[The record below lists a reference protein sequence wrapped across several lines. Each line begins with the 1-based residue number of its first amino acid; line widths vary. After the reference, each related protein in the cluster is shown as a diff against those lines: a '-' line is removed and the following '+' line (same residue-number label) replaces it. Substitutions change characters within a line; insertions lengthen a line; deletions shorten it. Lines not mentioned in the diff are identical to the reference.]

1 MNDNFYTLSLWKI
14 KDGNRDE
21 FLYVWKNEF
30 VSEYL
35 RFNPYSS
42 ATLIQSL
49 ENPNVYYS
57 FSPWANLE
65 TLQSA
70 RSDEKVRAIISKLV
84 ELCIEAKPGS
94 FKKIE
99 TISGDK

>member
-14 KDGNRDE
+14 KGGNRDE

-35 RFNPYSS
+35 RYNPYSS

-57 FSPWANLE
+57 FSPWANLA

-70 RSDEKVRAIISKLV
+70 RSDKKVRTVISKLV